1 MTRQEKILA
10 RLSENLQPL
19 ECQLTDDSAAH
30 RGHAG
35 AAGGA
40 GHYLVRIVCQQF
52 EGLNRISRHRLV
64 YDAVGDM
71 MQTEIHALNIV
82 ALSPSEITT

>member
-10 RLSENLQPL
+10 RWMETLQPV
-19 ECQLTDDSAAH
+19 ECQLTDDSEAH

-40 GHYLVRIVCQQF
+40 SHYSVRIVCQQF

-82 ALSPSEITT
+82 ALSPSEIAT

>member
-1 MTRQEKILA
+1 MTRDEKILQ
-10 RLSENLQPL
+10 RLSETLQPSD
-19 ECQLTDDSAAH
+19 CQLTDDSEAH

-40 GHYLVRIVCQQF
+40 GHYRVRIVCQQF
-52 EGLNRISRHRLV
+52 EGLNRITRHRLV

-82 ALSPSEITT
+82 ALSPSEIPT

>member
-10 RLSENLQPL
+10 RLTETLQPAQ
-19 ECQLTDDSAAH
+19 CQLTDDSEAH

-35 AAGGA
+35 SAGGA
-40 GHYLVRIVCQQF
+40 GHYSVRIVCEQF
-52 EGLNRISRHRLV
+52 DGLNRISRHRLV

-82 ALSPSEITT
+82 ALSPSEIAT

>member
-1 MTRQEKILA
+1 MNRYQQILD
-10 RLSENLQPL
+10 RLSETLQPQ
-19 ECQLTDDSAAH
+19 ECLLKDDSEAH

-40 GHYLVRIVCQQF
+40 GHYSVRIVCQQF
-52 EGLNRISRHRLV
+52 EGLNRVTRHRLV

-82 ALSPSEITT
+82 ALSPSEIPT

>member
-1 MTRQEKILA
+1 MTRHERILKK
-10 RLSENLQPL
+10 LTETLQPID
-19 ECQLTDDSAAH
+19 CQLHDDSESH

-40 GHYLVRIVCQQF
+40 GHYSVRIVCQQF

-82 ALSPSEITT
+82 ALSPSEIPT

>member
-1 MTRQEKILA
+1 MTRTEKILA
-10 RLSENLQPL
+10 CLNETLQPVDCL
-19 ECQLTDDSAAH
+19 LTDDSEAH

-40 GHYLVRIVCQQF
+40 GHYSVRIVCQQF

-64 YDAVGDM
+64 YDAVGVM

-82 ALSPSEITT
+82 ALSPSEIPT